1 MLSDAAHDRGG
12 MRFSR
17 NRRPTNP
24 FFMYKKYLMIITAVL
39 GLWGC
44 SSTVNQ
50 AIAFRAE
57 DYRRYDVPGTATIF
71 GHAFVHTRDGIKH
84 NAGGLKVYLVP
95 LNAYT
100 DERAKI
106 SLKGDEPAPADPGL
120 EKYTRTQVADIQ
132 GLYEFSGL
140 PAGDYMVYSRVTWDH
155 FKRQSSGDYFIVART
170 AVKEGEKKR
179 VVVTNDEE

>member
-1 MLSDAAHDRGG
+1 MH
-12 MRFSR
+12 
-17 NRRPTNP
+17 
-24 FFMYKKYLMIITAVL
+24 KKHIMIIAAAL

-44 SSTVNQ
+44 SSPVNQ
-50 AIAFRAE
+50 SVAFHAE
-57 DYRRYDVPGTATIF
+57 DFMRYDSPGTSTIH
-71 GHAFVHTRDGIKH
+71 GHAFVHTRDGVKH

-106 SLKGDEPAPADPGL
+106 ALGGGEPAPADPGL
-120 EKYTRTQVADIQ
+120 EKYLRMQVADFS

-140 PAGDYMVYSRVTWDH
+140 PAGDYLIYCRISWDSH
-155 FKRQSSGDYFIVART
+155 NVKRQYSGDYFVVART

-179 VVVTNDEE
+179 VVVTNDKE

>member
-1 MLSDAAHDRGG
+1 MHKKHIMIVVAA
-12 MRFSR
+12 
-17 NRRPTNP
+17 
-24 FFMYKKYLMIITAVL
+24 L

-44 SSTVNQ
+44 SSPVNQ
-50 AIAFRAE
+50 SVAFHAE
-57 DYRRYDVPGTATIF
+57 DFRRYDSAGTATIH
-71 GHAFVHTRDGIKH
+71 GHAFVHTRDGVKH

-106 SLKGDEPAPADPGL
+106 ALGGGEPAPADPGL
-120 EKYTRTQVADIQ
+120 EKYLRMQVADLS

-140 PAGDYMVYSRVTWDH
+140 SAGDYLIYCRVTWDH

-179 VVVTNDEE
+179 VVVTNDKE

>member
-1 MLSDAAHDRGG
+1 MH
-12 MRFSR
+12 
-17 NRRPTNP
+17 
-24 FFMYKKYLMIITAVL
+24 KKYIMLVVVAL

-44 SSTVNQ
+44 SSVVNQ
-50 AIAFRAE
+50 SVAFRAE
-57 DYRRYDVPGTATIF
+57 DFRHYDSPGTSSIH
-71 GHAFVHTRDGIKH
+71 GHAFVHTRDGVKH

-106 SLKGDEPAPADPGL
+106 ALRGSEPAPADPGL
-120 EKYTRTQVADIQ
+120 GKYLRMQVADIS

-140 PAGDYMVYSRVTWDH
+140 PAGDYLIYCRVTWTG

-170 AVKEGEKKR
+170 PVKEGERKR
-179 VVVTNDEE
+179 VVVTNDQEILP